1 MQPNAAMFLFVA
13 AAVVAVF
20 AFLSI
25 AVWTG
30 AQAQERKTRD
40 RYALLKALAEQP
52 GENAQ
57 RVLETLREQ
66 ERSELERKDAEQQ
79 RGYVIGGLATL
90 ASGLGISVMVGAM
103 APERGAWTAGLIPLL
118 VGVVLT
124 GAGLARRR
132 PAGPDAS
139 RKA

>member
-1 MQPNAAMFLFVA
+1 MQPNAAMFLFIA
-13 AAVVAVF
+13 AVVVAVF

-30 AQAQERKTRD
+30 AQSQERKARD

-52 GENAQ
+52 GENAL

-66 ERSELERKDAEQQ
+66 EGEERLRKDSEEQ
-79 RGYVIGGLATL
+79 RGFVVGGLSSIA
-90 ASGLGISVMVGAM
+90 AGVGISAMV
-103 APERGAWTAGLIPLL
+103 WTMTAKPGTWTVGLIPLL

-124 GAGLARRR
+124 AAGLARKRTAPSDSTR
-132 PAGPDAS
+132 QG
-139 RKA
+139 